1 MAVKTQVVLKAQFMG
16 TDPNDQNTDI
26 VDSLGAAASATGAG
40 LVELATD
47 AEAKA
52 GSSTALATTP
62 ANVASMFAGL
72 KFITVDGRNGAGAIT
87 ATGAVV
93 GDVVI
98 GVAGLTAGALGA
110 ATASFESAI
119 TVVNQIQQS
128 RASNLSANDYL
139 VVLRAVA

>member
-1 MAVKTQVVLKAQFMG
+1 MAVRTQAVLKAQFMG

-62 ANVASMFAGL
+62 ANVASMFSGL
-72 KFITVDGRNGAGAIT
+72 KFITAAGRTGAGAIT
-87 ATGAVV
+87 LTGAVV

-98 GVAGLTAGALGA
+98 GVAGLSAGALGA
-110 ATASFESAI
+110 AMSSFESAI
-119 TVVNQIQQS
+119 TVVNQVQQS
-128 RASNLSANDYL
+128 SASNLSANNYL
-139 VVLRAVA
+139 FVLRAVA

>member
-1 MAVKTQVVLKAQFMG
+1 MAVKTQAVLKAQFMG

-72 KFITVDGRNGAGAIT
+72 KFITVHGHNGAGAIT

-128 RASNLSANDYL
+128 SASNLSANDYL

>member
-1 MAVKTQVVLKAQFMG
+1 MAVKTQAVLKAQFMG

-128 RASNLSANDYL
+128 SASNLSANDYL
-139 VVLRAVA
+139 VVLRAAA

>member
-1 MAVKTQVVLKAQFMG
+1 MAVKTKAVLKAQFMG

-119 TVVNQIQQS
+119 TVVNQIRQS
-128 RASNLSANDYL
+128 SASDLSANDYL

>member
-1 MAVKTQVVLKAQFMG
+1 MAVKTQAVLKAQFMG

-72 KFITVDGRNGAGAIT
+72 KFITVHGRNGAGAIT

-98 GVAGLTAGALGA
+98 GVAGLTTGALGA

-128 RASNLSANDYL
+128 SASNLSANDYL

>member
-98 GVAGLTAGALGA
+98 GVAGVTAGALGA

-128 RASNLSANDYL
+128 SASNLSANDYL

>member
-1 MAVKTQVVLKAQFMG
+1 MAVRTQAVLKAQFMG

-98 GVAGLTAGALGA
+98 GVAGVTAGALGA

-128 RASNLSANDYL
+128 SASNLSANDYL

>member
-1 MAVKTQVVLKAQFMG
+1 MAVKTQAVLKAQFMG

-128 RASNLSANDYL
+128 SASNLSANDYL

>member
-1 MAVKTQVVLKAQFMG
+1 MAVKTKAVLKAQFMG

-128 RASNLSANDYL
+128 SASNLSANDYL

>member
-1 MAVKTQVVLKAQFMG
+1 MAVKTQATLKSQFQG
-16 TDPNDQNTDI
+16 TDPDNHNTDVI
-26 VDSLGAAASATGAG
+26 DTLGRASSATVAG

-72 KFITVDGRNGAGAIT
+72 KFITATGRSGAGAIT
-87 ATGAVV
+87 LTGAVV

-98 GVAGLTAGALGA
+98 GVAGLSAGALGA
-110 ATASFESAI
+110 ATASFETAI
-119 TVVNQIQQS
+119 TVVNQVQQS
-128 RASNLSANDYL
+128 AAGNLSANNYL
-139 VVLRAVA
+139 FVLRAVA

>member
-1 MAVKTQVVLKAQFMG
+1 MAVKTQSVLKAQFMG
-16 TDPNDQNTDI
+16 TDPNDHNTDV
-26 VDSLGAAASATGAG
+26 VDSLGAAASATSAG
-40 LVELATD
+40 LVELATN
-47 AEAKA
+47 AEARA
-52 GSSTALATTP
+52 GSSTALSTTP
-62 ANVASMFAGL
+62 ANVANMFAGL

-93 GDVVI
+93 GDVVV

-119 TVVNQIQQS
+119 TVADQVQQS
-128 RASNLSANDYL
+128 SASNLSANDYL